1 MFAMLDDLSYLEVAK
16 LGEVFLAVVKLADE
30 LLAFFVDRHMR
41 ANITTLGEAF
51 VAARDRT

>member
-1 MFAMLDDLSYLEVAK
+1 MFTMLDDLSYLEVAK
-16 LGEVFLAVVKLADE
+16 LGEVFLAVVQLAHE
-30 LLAFFVDRHMR
+30 LLAFFVYRHMR